1 MHLNAPRLIL
11 ISGPVGVGK
20 TTVAQELSAL
30 LVTNSVAHTF
40 VDLDALT
47 HTYPRSTDDPFGQ
60 TLALRNLQAVWDNA
74 QAHNPRLLLIAR
86 VIETEAT
93 ARKIAESVTIDG
105 YTLVQLSAG
114 NETLLERVRTR
125 ETGAGREWHE
135 ARAIELSRSLSE
147 TDIADHV
154 IETDHL
160 SPAEVAEVLLRK
172 LKLAQSAE
180 TDRL

>member
-1 MHLNAPRLIL
+1 M
-11 ISGPVGVGK
+11 
-20 TTVAQELSAL
+20 
-30 LVTNSVAHTF
+30 
-40 VDLDALT
+40 
-47 HTYPRSTDDPFGQ
+47 
-60 TLALRNLQAVWDNA
+60 RNLQAVWGNA
-74 QAHNPRLLLIAR
+74 QAYNPRLLLIAR

-172 LKLAQSAE
+172 LNLAQSAE
-180 TDRL
+180 TDRH